1 MSNSARRQPL
11 PSPARATRSEPRIP
25 FEVVRYS
32 IDTGPRS
39 RGGHVTKTFK
49 PHLLTKPI
57 RKEVFPTESPR
68 TDIYPEDETAAAS
81 IVARAVMAGR
91 GSEALMASVVLPS
104 ESLDAELRRS
114 KADKANKARAR
125 TRREMKNLLNQ
136 IDSVLAIHERS
147 RPTVTRAGRRAV
159 GKDGRSAQ
167 HILADA
173 VQYIRDIR
181 KRRTG
186 TAADARARSAL
197 LGAAASWPP
206 ALGVAVLRNVPF
218 SPPTPSLRQNDCA
231 QWRRAFIDEDTI
243 RSGLLSSHT
252 MACFLV
258 EMPGWTVLELSPGAR
273 QVGPPR
279 VCAPVCRCECL
290 RSLQY
295 E

>member
-49 PHLLTKPI
+49 PHLLTTPI

-197 LGAAASWPP
+197 LGA
-206 ALGVAVLRNVPF
+206 VLRNVPF
-218 SPPTPSLRQNDCA
+218 PPPTPSLRQNDCT
-231 QWRRAFIDEDTI
+231 QWRCAFIDEDTI

-258 EMPGWTVLELSPGAR
+258 EMPGWAVLELSPGAR

-279 VCAPVCRCECL
+279 VCAPACRCECL
-290 RSLQY
+290 RSFQY